1 MYAILLG
8 MMGSGKT
15 TVGRRAAEMAGVSFE
30 DTDQML
36 VRKLGRPVHQLFQYY
51 GETAFRQHETKILT
65 DLLPGSGVL
74 ATGGG
79 IILKPENWA
88 EMKRLGTTIFIK
100 VPEELLIERLATAKK
115 RRPLLETEN
124 WEDKVKELLAARMS
138 LYLQADHVIEAPENC
153 IDLAAERILQ
163 VMRWQRQ

>member
-15 TVGRRAAEMAGVSFE
+15 TVGRRAAELADLPFA

-36 VRKLGRPVHQLFQYY
+36 VRKLGRPVHQLFQFY
-51 GETAFRQHETKILT
+51 GEDAFRLHETKVLA
-65 DLLPGSGVL
+65 DLELGTGVL

-79 IILKPENWA
+79 IILREENWD
-88 EMKRLGTTIFIK
+88 EMRRLGRTIFLR
-100 VPEELLIERLATAKK
+100 VPEGLLIERLATAKK

-124 WEDKVKELLAARMS
+124 WEERVSDLLAKRLP
-138 LYLQADHVIEAPENC
+138 LYLKADYVVDAEENC
-153 IDLAAERILQ
+153 IETAAGRVLDVMGWERA
-163 VMRWQRQ
+163 

>member
-15 TVGRRAAEMAGVSFE
+15 TVGRRAAELADVPFT

-36 VRKLGRPVHQLFQYY
+36 VRRLGRPVHQLFQYY
-51 GETAFRQHETKILT
+51 GEEAFRQHETKILT
-65 DLLPGSGVL
+65 DIEPGDGVL

-79 IILKPENWA
+79 IILRPENWE
-88 EMKRLGTTIFIK
+88 EMRRLGTTIFIK

-124 WEDKVKELLAARMS
+124 WEERVREILAKRMP
-138 LYLQADHVIEAPENC
+138 LYLQADYVIEAPENS

-163 VMRWQRQ
+163 AMGWNRS

>member
-15 TVGRRAAEMAGVSFE
+15 TVGRRAAELAGVPFA

-36 VRKLGRPVHQLFQYY
+36 VRRLGRPVHQLFQFY
-51 GETAFRQHETKILT
+51 GEEAFRQHETKILS
-65 DLLPGSGVL
+65 DLEEGSGVL

-79 IILKPENWA
+79 IILKQENWL
-88 EMKRLGTTIFIK
+88 EMSRLGKTIFIK
-100 VPEELLIERLATAKK
+100 VPEDLLIERLATAKK

-124 WEDKVKELLAARMS
+124 WEDRVREILAKRMP
-138 LYLQADHVIEAPENC
+138 LYLQADYVIEAPENC
-153 IDLAAERILQ
+153 IDLAADRILQ
-163 VMRWQRQ
+163 VMGWEKL

>member
-15 TVGRRAAEMAGVSFE
+15 TVGRRAAEMAGVPFA

-36 VRKLGRPVHQLFQYY
+36 VRRLGRPVHQLFQFY
-51 GETAFRQHETKILT
+51 GEEAFRQHETKVLA
-65 DLLPGSGVL
+65 DLEPELGVL

-79 IILKPENWA
+79 IILKPENWD
-88 EMKRLGTTIFIK
+88 EMRRLGKTIFIK
-100 VPEELLIERLATAKK
+100 VPEDLLIERLATAKK

-124 WEDKVKELLAARMS
+124 WEDRVRELLLKRMP
-138 LYLQADHVIEAPENC
+138 LYLQADHIIEAPENC

-163 VMRWQRQ
+163 AMGWERL